1 MEENKINK
9 LYIVIPIVLV
19 LIASLFIVIY
29 LITNKEK
36 KEEKKE
42 IDPNKTIEIKS
53 SKPIENV
60 IETTYDGVISNTSLI
75 DKIDNYSIYTSDIAS
90 YIVNDKLKTIID
102 TSKEKYLFNIENNVV
117 NECSLLNVSNCDYY
131 TLKNVET
138 DKIYFINKKDNIM
151 SINSYDGIGCLYNDD
166 DSLYLCEDNKDSVIV
181 YINEKET
188 SKYGL
193 LNIETGLNYIEPKY
207 DELDEL
213 GINKFAVRINDKVG
227 LYTKD
232 NKEILPINYDFV
244 GVFKTNK
251 DKTYISIK
259 NNEIK
264 FYDENMKSKKLKVNE
279 ETSIDGIMSINSF
292 FIGKVIK
299 ANIQSNDYFDYKGK
313 DFKGEKYFIVLR
325 VACGDYIDEE
335 EKYIDTKDAVVYIIE
350 KGKLIKLNPKF
361 IEQNQD
367 ICGID

>member
-9 LYIVIPIVLV
+9 LYIVIPIILV

-36 KEEKKE
+36 KEVKKE

-60 IETTYDGVISNTSLI
+60 IETTYDGVITNTTLI
-75 DKIDNYSIYTSDIAS
+75 DKVDNYSIYTSDIAS
-90 YIVNDKLKTIID
+90 YIVNDELKTIIE
-102 TSKEKYLFNIENNVV
+102 TSKEKYLFNIEKIE
-117 NECSLLNVSNCDYY
+117 NECSLLNISKCDYY
-131 TLKNVET
+131 TLKNIET
-138 DKIYFINKKDNIM
+138 NKIYFMNKKDNVM
-151 SINSYDGIGCLYNDD
+151 SINSYNGIGCSNDD
-166 DSLYLCEDNKDSVIV
+166 DNLYLCEDNTDSVIV
-181 YINEKET
+181 YINEDKT
-188 SKYGL
+188 KYGL

-207 DELDEL
+207 DEIEEL
-213 GINKFAVRINDKVG
+213 GNNKFVVKINDKVG

-232 NKEILPINYDFV
+232 NNEVLPINYDFI
-244 GVFKTNK
+244 GVFKTNN
-251 DKTYISIK
+251 DKTYITIK

-279 ETSIDGIMSINSF
+279 ETSIKGLMGTNSF

-299 ANIQSNDYFDYKGK
+299 ANIQSNNYFDYKGK
-313 DFKGEKYFIVLR
+313 DYKGEKYFIVLR
-325 VACGDYIDEE
+325 VACGDYIDNE
-335 EKYIDTKDAVVYIIE
+335 EKYIDTKDSVIYVIE
-350 KGKLIKLNPKF
+350 KNKLIKLNP
-361 IEQNQD
+361 ELVVQNQS